1 MIPYGKQ
8 TLADEDIAAVV
19 DALRSDWLTQGPLV
33 ERFEQALA
41 KRCGVRHAVVVANGT
56 VALHLA
62 CVVAGMKPGD
72 EGITSSLTFL
82 ASANCMLYCGATP
95 VFVDICPTTWNMDTR
110 GLESAVTDR
119 TRVIIP
125 VHFAGLPCEMREIRA
140 LARNRGLTIVEDA
153 CHALGAT
160 YDGLSIGACEGS
172 DMVCLSFH
180 PVKHITTG
188 EGGAIL
194 TQDDSV
200 AERLRQVRHHG
211 ISRDPARWERH
222 DGPWYYEV
230 NELGFNARL
239 TDIQCALGISQLS
252 RLDSFLER
260 RKAIADRY
268 RRELSD
274 IPGLR
279 LQEVASDRTHAYHL
293 FVIHID
299 PLHFSRARVYQAL
312 RAEGI
317 LAQVHY
323 VPVHT
328 QPIMRRVGR
337 TVGTMIETEKY
348 YAGCLSLPMY
358 PSLLASEQTKVIQA
372 LRRALGVQRGEDEA

>member
-8 TLADEDIAAVV
+8 TIEDEDIAAVV

-33 ERFEQALA
+33 ERFEHALA
-41 KRCGVRHAVVVANGT
+41 KRCGARHAVVVANGT
-56 VALHLA
+56 LALHLA

-95 VFVDICPTTWNMDTR
+95 VFVDICPTTWNMDR
-110 GLESAVTDR
+110 RALESAVTDR
-119 TRVIIP
+119 TKVIIP

-140 LARNRGLTIVEDA
+140 LARNRGLTIIEDA

-160 YDGLSIGACEGS
+160 YEELPIGAPEAS

-211 ISRDPARWERH
+211 ISRDPSRWERH

>member
-8 TLADEDIAAVV
+8 SISDEDFAAVEAV
-19 DALRSDWLTQGPLV
+19 LRSDWLTQGPMV
-33 ERFEQALA
+33 ERFERALA
-41 KRCGVRHAVVVANGT
+41 ERCGARHAVVVANGT

-62 CVVAGMKPGD
+62 CLAANLGPGD

-95 VFVDICPTTWNMDTR
+95 VFVDIGTHTWNIEPNR
-110 GLESAVTDR
+110 IEEAITDR
-119 TRVIIP
+119 TKVLIP
-125 VHFAGLPCEMREIRA
+125 VHFAGLPCDMREIRA
-140 LARNRGLTIVEDA
+140 IARSRGLTIIEDA

-160 YDGLSIGACEGS
+160 YESQPVGAPEAS

-194 TQDDSV
+194 TQDDST
-200 AERLRQVRHHG
+200 AQRLRRLRHHG
-211 ISRDPARWERH
+211 VTKDPAQMERN

-230 NELGFNARL
+230 HEMGFNGRL

-260 RKAIADRY
+260 RRTIAETYHRALRDVPGVSTQQVPNN
-268 RRELSD
+268 RE
-274 IPGLR
+274 
-279 LQEVASDRTHAYHL
+279 HAYHL
-293 FVIHID
+293 FVVHLD
-299 PLHFSRARVYQAL
+299 PSRYDRKEVFQSLYD
-312 RAEGI
+312 EGI
-317 LAQVHY
+317 APQVHY
-323 VPVHT
+323 VPVHS
-328 QPIMRRVGR
+328 QPLMRKRGRVH
-337 TVGTMIETEKY
+337 GTLCETDNY

-358 PSLLASEQTKVIQA
+358 PSLQPAEQAKVLDA
-372 LRRALGVQRGEDEA
+372 FLEAIRVR

>member
-8 TLADEDIAAVV
+8 SISDEDFAAVEAV
-19 DALRSDWLTQGPLV
+19 LRSDWLTQGPMV
-33 ERFEQALA
+33 ERFERALA
-41 KRCGVRHAVVVANGT
+41 ERCGARHAVVVANGT

-62 CVVAGMKPGD
+62 CLAANLGPGD

-95 VFVDICPTTWNMDTR
+95 VFVDIGTHTWNIEPNR
-110 GLESAVTDR
+110 IEEAITDR
-119 TRVIIP
+119 TKVLIP
-125 VHFAGLPCEMREIRA
+125 VHFAGLPCDMREIRA
-140 LARNRGLTIVEDA
+140 IARARGLTIIEDA

-160 YDGLSIGACEGS
+160 YESQPVGAPEAS

-194 TQDDSV
+194 TQDDST
-200 AERLRQVRHHG
+200 AQRLRRLRHHG
-211 ISRDPARWERH
+211 VTKDPAQMERN

-230 NELGFNARL
+230 HEMGFNGRL

-260 RKAIADRY
+260 RRTIAETYHRALRDVPGVSTQQVPNN
-268 RRELSD
+268 RE
-274 IPGLR
+274 
-279 LQEVASDRTHAYHL
+279 HAYHL
-293 FVIHID
+293 FVVHLD
-299 PLHFSRARVYQAL
+299 PSRYDRKEVFQSLYD
-312 RAEGI
+312 EGI
-317 LAQVHY
+317 APQVHY
-323 VPVHT
+323 VPVHS
-328 QPIMRRVGR
+328 QPLMRKRGRVH
-337 TVGTMIETEKY
+337 GTLCETDNY

-358 PSLLASEQTKVIQA
+358 PSLQPAEQAKVLDA
-372 LRRALGVQRGEDEA
+372 FLEAIRVR